1 MGYNSGTAAW
11 SARGIADK
19 RGLCMTLDKELLRTL
34 PKVLLHEH
42 LDGVLRPQTVV
53 ELAKDARYSKLP
65 TDDPQTLAQWFHQG
79 ANKGSLGQYLEGFTH
94 TIAVMQT
101 EEALER
107 VAYEQAEDLSRDG
120 VVYFETRFAPVFH
133 TKKGLTHQQ
142 VVSSVL
148 KGLERGRKEFR
159 SVFRIDHLRHAQH
172 ERVAGNGGTRRRF
185 SPAWRGRLRSGG

>member
-1 MGYNSGTAAW
+1 
-11 SARGIADK
+11 
-19 RGLCMTLDKELLRTL
+19 MTLDKELLRTL

-53 ELAKDARYSKLP
+53 ELAKEARYSKLP
-65 TDDPQTLAQWFHQG
+65 TDDPATLAQWFHQG

-101 EEALER
+101 EEGLER
-107 VAYEQAEDLSRDG
+107 VAYEQAEDLRRDG

-142 VVSSVL
+142 VISSVL
-148 KGLERGRKEFR
+148 KGLDRGRKEFGVSSGLIICAMR
-159 SVFRIDHLRHAQH
+159 NMNVFFRIDHLRHAQH
-172 ERVAGNGGTRRRF
+172 ERVAGNGGARRRF
-185 SPAWRGRLRSGG
+185 SRAWGGRLRSGG